1 MDVQTKTKLII
12 SSYSQ
17 DGKQREKC
25 QTYQILQIFSEVL
38 LAVSFAWGPVLL
50 DVMQSLVLLLHV
62 CPFDT
67 GDRIVFRGNS
77 A

>member
-1 MDVQTKTKLII
+1 MGPELCRNICFK
-12 SSYSQ
+12 
-17 DGKQREKC
+17 
-25 QTYQILQIFSEVL
+25 VL

-67 GDRIVFRGNS
+67 GDRIVFRGASVRKCSHKYASLYYPIFVNIQ
-77 A
+77 